1 MADEQPKSPSNA
13 EFFLRVAEEID
24 RNVASG
30 FGGAFVVVPPKD
42 CGNPIATVILDA
54 RQDGMTFW
62 LMLKAKC
69 DAELQALDAQQRQS
83 QAGFLRR

>member
-1 MADEQPKSPSNA
+1 MNEQVKAPPANA

-30 FGGAFVVVPPKD
+30 FGGAFVVVPPAGA
-42 CGNPIATVILDA
+42 GNPLATVILDA

-62 LMLKAKC
+62 MMLKTKC
-69 DAELQALDAQQRQS
+69 DAELSVLAAQQRQE

>member
-1 MADEQPKSPSNA
+1 VADEQPKPPSNA

-42 CGNPIATVILDA
+42 CGNSIATVILDA

-69 DAELQALDAQQRQS
+69 DAELQVLDAQQRQS